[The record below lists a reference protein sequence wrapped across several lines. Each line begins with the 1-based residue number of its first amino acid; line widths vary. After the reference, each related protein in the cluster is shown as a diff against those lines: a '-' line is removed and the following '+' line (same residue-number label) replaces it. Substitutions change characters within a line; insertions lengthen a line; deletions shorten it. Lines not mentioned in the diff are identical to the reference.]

1 MLIGSVQ
8 RRWISVA
15 AFVAAVVLLGAGA
28 LAQGSLERRIAA
40 AVEKARLGKAS
51 VGVSV
56 VDADSDR
63 ELASFSTGESA
74 DQSLIPASNLKLITT
89 GAALL
94 TLGPDF
100 EFRTSFVLLGN
111 QLVVEGCGDPALADP
126 DLLSKMQ
133 TGVEQFLDRLADS
146 IAAAARGRVAAVVI
160 DDRVFDRDLV
170 HPLWPTDQLNRAY
183 CAPVCGVNFHRN
195 VLSVF
200 PAPAARAGD
209 PPSVRTEPAATWIE
223 FDNQRART
231 IREGDTA
238 VWIERGGSPWQFR
251 LHGSVRT
258 APTDAVRVAVREPAP
273 IFGRLLADRLAARQR
288 GPVPEVRMV
297 DPEAPVAS
305 GQPGATVAAIVR
317 TPISVVLERCNV
329 DSDNLY
335 AEALLKLTG
344 HHVTRQPGSW
354 SNGSAVVRM
363 IIKDRLGAQH
373 AASTFVSDGSGLA
386 RANRVS
392 ARTLAAW
399 IANVASDGRVGE
411 TYVRSMAVAKEE
423 GTLRR
428 RFRNKTLTNEVRA
441 KSGYINGVRTLSGVV
456 LESSN
461 GGALVGAGNG
471 RRLAFAI
478 LVNDIPAGADERAK
492 ELHENIVE
500 ILDNY
505 INENRRTA
513 AAGGR

>member
-8 RRWISVA
+8 RRWILVA
-15 AFVAAVVLLGAGA
+15 AFVAAVVVLAAGA
-28 LAQGSLERRIAA
+28 VAQGSLERRIGA
-40 AVEKARLGKAS
+40 AVEKARLGKAV
-51 VGVSV
+51 VGVSI
-56 VDADSDR
+56 VDADTER
-63 ELASFSTGESA
+63 ELATFSTGDSA
-74 DQSLIPASNLKLITT
+74 DSALIPASNLKLLTT

-94 TLGPDF
+94 TLGPEF
-100 EFRTSFVLLGN
+100 EFRTSFVLAGD
-111 QLVVEGCGDPALADP
+111 QLVIEGCGDPALADP

-133 TGVEQFLDRLADS
+133 TGIEQFLDRLADS
-146 IAAAARGRVAAVVI
+146 IAAAAKGRIAHIVI
-160 DDRVFDRDLV
+160 DDRVFDRELV
-170 HPLWPTDQLNRAY
+170 HPTWPIDQLNRAY

-195 VLSVF
+195 ILSVF
-200 PAPAARAGD
+200 PSPASRAGE
-209 PPSVRTEPAATWIE
+209 PPSLRTEPAAPWIE
-223 FDNQRART
+223 FDRQRART

-238 VWIERGGSPWQFR
+238 VWIERGSSPWQFR
-251 LHGSVRT
+251 LHGAVRT

-273 IFGRLLADRLAARQR
+273 IFGRLLADRIAARQR
-288 GPVPEVRMV
+288 GATPTVRLV
-297 DPEAPVAS
+297 EQDEPLAS
-305 GQPGATVAAIVR
+305 TQPGATVAAIVR

-335 AEALLKLTG
+335 AEAMLKLTG

-354 SNGSAVVRM
+354 SNGAAVVRM
-363 IIKDRLGAQH
+363 ILKDRIGSQH
-373 AASTFVSDGSGLA
+373 AASAVISDGSGLS
-386 RANRVS
+386 RGNRIS

-399 IANVASDGRVGE
+399 IANVANDDRVGE
-411 TYVRSMAVAKEE
+411 SYIRSMAIAKEE

-428 RFRNKTLTNEVRA
+428 RFRNKTLANEVRA
-441 KSGYINGVRTLSGVV
+441 KSGYINGVRSLSGLV
-456 LESSN
+456 LETTPS
-461 GGALVGAGNG
+461 GTLVSTGNG

-505 INENRRTA
+505 ISENRRTA